1 MDEVGSFV
9 SALPPSRG
17 GIRGEIDWDAYALR
31 ARRQPGR
38 PLLVA
43 RGVRESLIKSVRQR
57 TRPPFIDHLGYI
69 EVNARNGAR
78 DDQGRYAADV
88 YFTWV
93 PRPEDP

>member
-1 MDEVGSFV
+1 
-9 SALPPSRG
+9 
-17 GIRGEIDWDAYALR
+17 
-31 ARRQPGR
+31 
-38 PLLVA
+38 
-43 RGVRESLIKSVRQR
+43 VRESLIKSVRQR